1 MVQLETQV
9 GTHLQTRIDAQDEK
23 IELLSNQMKELSET
37 VVSMKEVL
45 NSSQTTNKAAD
56 TSVRNSN
63 AGSKEENGIPPAVV
77 PTGTSEEKQVAADS
91 LGDVGSKVQQE
102 IGKEF
107 AAMMA
112 SGTVRATEAAA
123 LAPAGPTTCMGYLEH
138 WGTKHALQKMT
149 LVKAERSMACQI
161 FAEEVEDT
169 CEVIEEEQSVKV
181 NQADGEKSSKGRQ
194 RVGPLKSMLRL
205 LLWNL

>member
-1 MVQLETQV
+1 LTET
-9 GTHLQTRIDAQDEK
+9 
-23 IELLSNQMKELSET
+23 
-37 VVSMKEVL
+37 
-45 NSSQTTNKAAD
+45 SQTTNKAAD
-56 TSVRNSN
+56 TSVRNSD

-138 WGTKHALQKMT
+138 RGTKHALQKMT
-149 LVKAERSMACQI
+149 LVKAERSMACQVCKI
-161 FAEEVEDT
+161 HFFLKNAESNAELCYWKSPLFYLLTILFIAKKFEDT

-205 LLWNL
+205 LLRNL

>member
-1 MVQLETQV
+1 M
-9 GTHLQTRIDAQDEK
+9 GSHWM
-23 IELLSNQMKELSET
+23 MKFSI
-37 VVSMKEVL
+37 VSWTTWGPFI
-45 NSSQTTNKAAD
+45 SHTASQTTNKAAD

-112 SGTVRATEAAA
+112 SGTVRATEAAT
-123 LAPAGPTTCMGYLEH
+123 LAPAGPTTCMGYL
-138 WGTKHALQKMT
+138 GTSLA
-149 LVKAERSMACQI
+149 
-161 FAEEVEDT
+161 
-169 CEVIEEEQSVKV
+169 
-181 NQADGEKSSKGRQ
+181 
-194 RVGPLKSMLRL
+194 
-205 LLWNL
+205 